1 MADYLTRA
9 QLDIL
14 ASVLD
19 VDAERVAHL
28 DRLGADGVR
37 ALRERISNLLFDEQA
52 AMFARVSKLAPLTP
66 NALVAKVSEAVIPPL
81 VAGRAAGA
89 LGIDHQ
95 GRIAD
100 LLSRL
105 SPAYMADCAPYLDP
119 RAIEVLAPVVPGEAL
134 VPGAVELLRRRDYVT
149 AAAFVE
155 FATPELIRAF
165 EQGIDD
171 DLGLINT
178 AALVHSTEMLAQI
191 IDTIPD
197 DRLERILAASLTT
210 PESILSGMS
219 VLSRL
224 DAEVRDRLVDL
235 LAPHV
240 DAAARDSVLRTT
252 EHDPELR
259 AVAEQVFSTVG

>member
-1 MADYLTRA
+1 MTDFLTRG
-9 QLDIL
+9 QLEIL
-14 ASVLD
+14 AATLGVE
-19 VDAERVAHL
+19 VDHVAHL

-52 AMFARVSKLAPLTP
+52 AIFARVSKLAPLTP

-100 LLSRL
+100 LLGRL
-105 SPAYMADCAPYLDP
+105 SPTYMADCAPYLDP
-119 RAIEVLAPVVPGEAL
+119 RTIAVLAPVVPGDAL
-134 VPGAVELLRRRDYVT
+134 VPGANELLNRRDYVT

-155 FATPELIRAF
+155 YATPELIRAF
-165 EQGIDD
+165 EQGIED

-178 AALVHSTEMLAQI
+178 AALVHSSAVLAQI
-191 IDTIPD
+191 IDAIPD
-197 DRLERILAASLTT
+197 ERLERILAASLTT
-210 PESILSGMS
+210 PDSILSGLS

-224 DAEVRDRLVDL
+224 DVEVRNRLVDL
-235 LAPHV
+235 LARHV
-240 DAAARDSVLRTT
+240 DAGTRDSVLQTI

-259 AVAEQVFSTVG
+259 AVAEQVLATVS